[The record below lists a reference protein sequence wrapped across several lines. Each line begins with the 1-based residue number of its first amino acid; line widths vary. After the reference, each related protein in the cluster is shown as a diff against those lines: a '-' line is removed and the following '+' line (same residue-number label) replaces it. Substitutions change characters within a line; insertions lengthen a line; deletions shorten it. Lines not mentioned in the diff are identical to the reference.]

1 MEFDF
6 EALAKEV
13 RYKLLCAYVAPRPI
27 ALVTTISSE
36 GVGNAAPMSFFNVIS
51 DEPPIV
57 IISIRGRPDGS
68 PKDTTQNIKET
79 GEFVVHLV
87 DRAMADDMTTCG
99 ISFPPGEDEIKH
111 TNFTVCQSR
120 KVKPKRILGAP
131 AALECRLATT
141 MEYENRSIIFGKVVH
156 MWVKD
161 ECIDPKT
168 LYVKSDAYRPLAR
181 LHGDFYITV
190 ENPFELHL
198 PTYEEWLKQKK
209 G

>member
-13 RYKLLCAYVAPRPI
+13 RYKLLCAFVAPRPI

-57 IISIRGRPDGS
+57 IISIRARPDGT
-68 PKDTTQNIKET
+68 PKDTAKNIKAT

-87 DRAMADDMTTCG
+87 DRSIADGMITCG
-99 ISFPPGEDEIKH
+99 IAFPPGEDEIKH
-111 TNFTVCQSR
+111 ANLAVCQSR
-120 KVKPKRILGAP
+120 KVKPNRILGAP

-141 MEYENRSIIFGKVVH
+141 VEYENRSIIFGKVVH

-168 LYVKSDAYRPLAR
+168 LYVKSEAYRPLAR
-181 LHGDFYITV
+181 LHGDYYIAA
-190 ENPFELHL
+190 ENLFELHL
-198 PTYEEWLKQKK
+198 PTYEEWQKQQ